1 MSYFNSAEKPIQL
14 PYSTSSAWRNIPT
27 AHPSKNLY
35 YPGQLTE
42 YEATIAQYYGDL
54 DSIDRKQP
62 QHYRWHQYGDNENYL
77 EHVFQKIENPKSRF
91 TDGSF
96 PVWYAANSAEVSIRE
111 VAYHLQK
118 QAQLDLSLCTKES
131 SIRFERAM
139 CRAKLSF
146 NNSVDIR
153 NLTNSHPELF
163 SKTKYTSSIK
173 FAKELRAENADGI
186 ITRSVRAEGDC
197 YAVFTPRVILES
209 KNVNFVAIT
218 IYNDLTRDIDV
229 SKDINWFTIPKNKI
243 VQ

>member
-1 MSYFNSAEKPIQL
+1 MSYFNSAEKPNQL

-91 TDGSF
+91 TDGGF

-118 QAQLDLSLCTKES
+118 QAQIDLSLCTKES

-139 CRAKLSF
+139 CRAKL
-146 NNSVDIR
+146 NLPNACDIR
-153 NLTNSHPELF
+153 HLINSHPALF
-163 SKTKYTSSIK
+163 SKSDYSSCIE
-173 FAKELRAENADGI
+173 FAKEIRDKNTDGI
-186 ITRSVRAEGDC
+186 ITCSARAVGEC
-197 YAVFTPRVILES
+197 YAIFTPSVILES
-209 KNVNFVAIT
+209 KVKNYIAIT
-218 IYNDLTRDIDV
+218 IHANVEKEIEISRD
-229 SKDINWFTIPKNKI
+229 SSWFTISAEF
-243 VQ
+243 